1 VAVATVKQ
9 FVFLGVVALALLSA
23 CGSSSRSQLEN
34 DNPIAPNPPPP
45 FGMEEFFAA
54 GHQPD
59 PKRAR
64 LGRWL
69 FYDIR
74 LSADRS
80 VSCATCHR
88 PEFAFS
94 EPRPIAMGIGGKL
107 GRRKTP
113 GIINLAARTE
123 LPGTDR
129 DPGATFF
136 WDGRATSLEAQVLAP
151 IADTGEMGLEHPAMV
166 SRFSDIKGYQR
177 YFAEAFGSG
186 EITKERIASAL
197 ADFVRTRRSGNAP
210 YDRWSYGRDAH
221 ALSREAQ
228 HGADIFFFNGSC
240 ATCHAGFNF
249 SDGMFH
255 NIGIGWN
262 PATRTFADIGR
273 QAVTNDPRDRGAF
286 KTPGLRDVEKRAPY
300 MHDGSLATLRDVV
313 EFYNRGGNAGTRNGR
328 IRPLGLSQSDVDAV
342 VTFLK
347 SLSGEGYQDRPPK
360 YFPQ

>member
-1 VAVATVKQ
+1 MRRLLLAVVIA
-9 FVFLGVVALALLSA
+9 GVIALNA
-23 CGSSSRSQLEN
+23 CGPTTAQLDA
-34 DNPIAPNPPPP
+34 DNPITPTAPPP

-54 GHQPD
+54 GHTPD
-59 PKRAR
+59 PARAR

-69 FYDIR
+69 FYDAR

-80 VSCATCHR
+80 MSCATCHR

-94 EPRPIAMGIGGKL
+94 EPQGVATGIRGTR

-123 LPGTDR
+123 LPGITS
-129 DPGATFF
+129 DPGPTFF
-136 WDGRATSLEAQVLAP
+136 WDGRATSLEQQVLAP
-151 IADTGEMGLEHPAMV
+151 IADAGEMGLQHPAMV
-166 SRFSDIKGYQR
+166 SRFSEITGYQR
-177 YFAEAFGSG
+177 YFNYAFGSA

-197 ADFVRTRRSGNAP
+197 AEFVRTRRSGNSP
-210 YDRWSYGRDAH
+210 YDRWSYGGEAA

-228 HGADIFFFNGSC
+228 HGADIFFFNGRC

-249 SDGMFH
+249 SDGLFH
-255 NIGIGWN
+255 GIGIGWD
-262 PATRTFADIGR
+262 PKTKTFADIGR
-273 QAVTNDPRDRGAF
+273 AAVTHDPSDRGRF

-300 MHDGSLATLRDVV
+300 MHDGSLATLKDVV
-313 EFYNRGGNAGTRNGR
+313 EFYNRGGNPGAPHSARLV
-328 IRPLGLSQSDVDAV
+328 PLGLSQSDVDAV

-347 SLSGEGYQDRPPK
+347 SLNGEGYQDRPPK